1 MGTNPLMP
9 FKVLI
14 VDDSAF
20 YRRRVREIIEQD
32 SMLTVVAEANNG
44 EVAIAK
50 VTEFKPD
57 VITMDVEMPVMDG
70 ITAVRKIMQSTP
82 TPILMFSSITHDG
95 AQATLDALDAGA
107 LDFLPK
113 NFVDIA
119 KDRRDATTVLRAK
132 VKSIA
137 GRKIN
142 KTALLPSNRL
152 TSPGNTAS
160 TKKFFRS
167 TSILSGGKA
176 TSAPPTDTVSY
187 TRSSGKT
194 YKVLAIGSSTG
205 GPVALQK
212 VLQPLPANFPY
223 PILLVQHMPGT
234 FTAAFAERLN
244 GMCKIKIH
252 EAQHKDILKPGHAY
266 LAPGGK
272 QMLIEGTSVAARIKI
287 VDEIQDANHTYKPS
301 VDLTFKSIA
310 KVYNADVLGII
321 LTGMGADGKEGC
333 QILKQ
338 KGARIWAQDE
348 ATSVV
353 YGMPQAVASANIAER
368 SIPID
373 SISSSLLNEM
383 KG

>member
-1 MGTNPLMP
+1 MS
-9 FKVLI
+9 FKVLV

-20 YRRRVREIIEQD
+20 YRRRVREIINQD
-32 SMLTVVAEANNG
+32 PMLDVVAEANNG
-44 EVAIAK
+44 EAAIAK
-50 VTEFKPD
+50 IAEFKPD

-113 NFVDIA
+113 NFEDIA
-119 KDRRDATTVLRAK
+119 RDRSDATTILRSK

-137 GRKIN
+137 GRKIS
-142 KTALLPSNRL
+142 KKSNL
-152 TSPGNTAS
+152 QSNTVSSPGSTTT

-167 TSILSGGKA
+167 TSILSGGTV
-176 TSAPPTDTVSY
+176 TSASPSENVSY
-187 TRSSGKT
+187 TRSSGKV

-223 PILLVQHMPGT
+223 PILLIQHMPGT
-234 FTAAFAERLN
+234 FTSAFAERLN
-244 GMCKIKIH
+244 GMCKINVH
-252 EAQHKDILKPGHAY
+252 EAKNQDILKPGHAY

-272 QMLIEGTSVAARIKI
+272 QMLVEGTSSAARLKI
-287 VDEIQDANHTYKPS
+287 VDTVNGENHTYKPS

-310 KVYNADVLGII
+310 KVYNGNVLGII
-321 LTGMGADGKEGC
+321 LTGMGADGKEGS
-333 QILKQ
+333 QELKQ
-338 KGARIWAQDE
+338 KGAKIWAQDE

-353 YGMPQAVASANIAER
+353 YGMPQAVTSANISER
-368 SIPID
+368 SIPIE
-373 SISSSLLNEM
+373 SIASSLLTEM